1 MEILWFL
8 RPRFCIRY
16 LHILLTF
23 TAFTVFLVF
32 FHQFRPKGAEYGSGG
47 GGGLGATGYGS
58 GSVAGTGDHNH
69 QQPYQHHFGG
79 FFAGLRA
86 GGGYWLRGAMG
97 GGNGGNEGGVTT
109 GVLPIVYGHMGS
121 GGKTKKKC
129 SSPSTG
135 GDDEVSVLLQSVL
148 QVVGRARYDNRR
160 LVRDGKACIFIKQC
174 TYFLSKVFIFFAVEN
189 S

>member
-1 MEILWFL
+1 M
-8 RPRFCIRY
+8 
-16 LHILLTF
+16 
-23 TAFTVFLVF
+23 
-32 FHQFRPKGAEYGSGG
+32 GS
-47 GGGLGATGYGS
+47 TGYGS

-97 GGNGGNEGGVTT
+97 GGNVGSEGGVTT

-121 GGKTKKKC
+121 GAKTKKKC

-148 QVVGRARYDNRR
+148 QELPVGRARYDNRR
-160 LVRDGKACIFIKQC
+160 LVRDGKSFIHRRVYA
-174 TYFLSKVFIFFAVEN
+174 YF
-189 S
+189 